1 MTVSSR
7 CEPKPLCCSQ
17 MDSLS
22 DRLMDRRRFLQNL
35 SIAVSA
41 PALTMPV
48 RAADTKIGPLRPD
61 PERILDLPEGYNY
74 TVVSRAGKRMD
85 DRLIV
90 PHAHDGMAA
99 FPRDDGRIV
108 LICNHELRP
117 ANFDHGAFVNGFNA
131 PPDAVTDR
139 VYDQGHGKTPGAGGT
154 TTTVYNPKTRTTE
167 RQHLSLAG
175 TELNCAGGP
184 TPWGSW
190 LSCEECFESPGRALS
205 AGRAVRRNKK
215 HGYVFEVP
223 ASAEGLVEPIP
234 IRAMGRFEHEAA
246 AVHEPTGIVY
256 MTEDRHHSLFY
267 RYIPNVPG
275 KLHEGGK
282 LQALVIDGQPAFM
295 THNWSSEPRIVPGE
309 SLPTRWI
316 DLDNVDS
323 DENDLRL
330 RGASQGAATFAR
342 GEGLCNANGDM
353 VFTCTIGGPARLG
366 QIFTYRPSPQ
376 EGQALEED
384 VPGQLTLIAEA
395 THESILRN
403 ADNITFAPWGDL
415 IVCEDTSSHC
425 GLVGIRPDGSQY
437 QLADNAHTNSE
448 LAGACFSPDGKT
460 LFVNIQY
467 PGMTLAITGP
477 FAA

>member
-1 MTVSSR
+1 
-7 CEPKPLCCSQ
+7 
-17 MDSLS
+17 
-22 DRLMDRRRFLQNL
+22 MDRRRFLQNL
-35 SIAVSA
+35 SIAVSI
-41 PALTMPV
+41 PTLSV
-48 RAADTKIGPLRPD
+48 SGRAADAKIGPLRPD
-61 PERILDLPEGYNY
+61 PDGILDLPDGYGY
-74 TVVSRAGKRMD
+74 TIVSRAGERMD
-85 DRLIV
+85 DGLVV

-99 FPRDDGRIV
+99 FPGENGRVILV
-108 LICNHELRP
+108 CNHELRP
-117 ANFDHGAFVNGFNA
+117 ANFDQSAFADGFGAQ
-131 PPDAVTDR
+131 PKAVTDR
-139 VYDQGHGKTPGAGGT
+139 VYDLGDGKTPGAGGT
-154 TTTVYNPKTRTTE
+154 TTTVYNPETRATE

-190 LSCEECFESPGRALS
+190 LSCEECFELPGNGLS
-205 AGRAVRRNKK
+205 AGRIVQRDQP

-223 ASAEGLVEPIP
+223 SSAEGLVEPVP
-234 IRAMGRFEHEAA
+234 IRAMGRFEHEAT

-282 LQALVIDGQPAFM
+282 LQALAIDEQPAFM
-295 THNWSSEPRIVPGE
+295 THNWSSKPQIVPGE
-309 SLPTRWI
+309 SLRTRWI
-316 DLDNVDS
+316 NLDKVNS
-323 DENDLRL
+323 RKNDLRL
-330 RGASQGAATFAR
+330 RGTALGAATFAR

-366 QIFTYRPSPQ
+366 QVFAYQPSPY
-376 EGQALEED
+376 EGQPLEGD
-384 VPGQLTLIAEA
+384 GPGQLTLIAEA

-415 IVCEDTSSHC
+415 IVCEDTASHC

-437 QLADNAHTNSE
+437 QLADNSHTNSE
-448 LAGACFSPDGKT
+448 LAGVCISPDGKT

-477 FAA
+477 FPA

>member
-1 MTVSSR
+1 
-7 CEPKPLCCSQ
+7 
-17 MDSLS
+17 
-22 DRLMDRRRFLQNL
+22 
-35 SIAVSA
+35 
-41 PALTMPV
+41 
-48 RAADTKIGPLRPD
+48 LRPD
-61 PERILDLPEGYNY
+61 PDRILDLPEGYNY
-74 TVVSRAGKRMD
+74 SIVSRAGERMD
-85 DRLIV
+85 DNLLV

-99 FPRDDGRIV
+99 FPGEDGRIILV
-108 LICNHELRP
+108 CNHELRP
-117 ANFDHGAFVNGFNA
+117 ANFDQSAFAEGRDTQL
-131 PPDAVTDR
+131 DAVADKL
-139 VYDQGHGKTPGAGGT
+139 YDQGGGKTPGAGGT
-154 TTTVYNPKTRTTE
+154 TTTIYNPETRTTE

-190 LSCEECFESPGRALS
+190 LSCEECFESPGGDLS
-205 AGRAVRRNKK
+205 AGRVVRRDKK

-223 ASAEGLVEPIP
+223 ADAEGLVEPIP
-234 IRAMGRFEHEAA
+234 IRAMGRFEHEAT

-267 RYIPNVPG
+267 RYIPKVPG
-275 KLHEGGK
+275 ELNQGGK
-282 LQALVIDGQPAFM
+282 LQALAIDEQPAFM
-295 THNWSSEPRIVPGE
+295 THNWSGKPQIVPGE
-309 SLPTRWI
+309 SLQTRWI
-316 DLDNVDS
+316 DLDNVDG

-330 RGASQGAATFAR
+330 RGTAQGAATFAR

-366 QIFTYRPSPQ
+366 QVFAYRPSPH
-376 EGQALEED
+376 EGRLLEGED
-384 VPGQLTLIAEA
+384 KGRLTLVAES

-437 QLADNAHTNSE
+437 QLADNSHSNAE
-448 LAGACFSPDGKT
+448 LTGACFSPDGKT